1 MEELNNR
8 VFVVDKAA
16 GPTSFAV
23 VAAFKR
29 AARLR
34 KVGHTGTLDPLAE
47 GVLLLCTGTATRAA
61 EHFMNLEK
69 VYQFDVCLGVE
80 TDTLDREGKV
90 VREAPCPEL
99 GEDEIR
105 AVAKSFAGKYELT
118 PPAYSALKKNGRRL
132 YEMARAG
139 ETPEIQSRTVDIY
152 DFEVVSIAL
161 PRVTCRIRCSRGT
174 YVRSLAKDFGER
186 LNLPAHIDRI
196 ARTRVGSF
204 DRAQGFRSDRLFD
217 GDVSGLTGLD
227 LSDALDFLPGV
238 VLDDKAQRALRYGT
252 LPGIKD
258 VVQSYGDVKTG
269 GPVRIL
275 DGSGGL
281 IAIGERSRGKRR
293 NPLQLVDSFRLYTES
308 KPNGGLRRAR

>member
-1 MEELNNR
+1 
-8 VFVVDKAA
+8 
-16 GPTSFAV
+16 
-23 VAAFKR
+23 
-29 AARLR
+29 
-34 KVGHTGTLDPLAE
+34 
-47 GVLLLCTGTATRAA
+47 
-61 EHFMNLEK
+61 
-69 VYQFDVCLGVE
+69 
-80 TDTLDREGKV
+80 
-90 VREAPCPEL
+90 
-99 GEDEIR
+99 
-105 AVAKSFAGKYELT
+105 
-118 PPAYSALKKNGRRL
+118 
-132 YEMARAG
+132 
-139 ETPEIQSRTVDIY
+139 
-152 DFEVVSIAL
+152 
-161 PRVTCRIRCSRGT
+161 
-174 YVRSLAKDFGER
+174 VRSLAKDFGER